1 VIPVERRT
9 CRRNETHYYP
19 PLDCRLDMVPQR
31 SRRPTQQCRILTT
44 SDSSPRS
51 LEPPTRFLT
60 VNHAREPN
68 RVRDPP
74 SATSGVV
81 DGIHERCDHPSPSR
95 QSVGSN
101 LIKNKN
107 VLGKVDMRGEC
118 EPRINQTKAPDCT
131 NQRKYTLLL
140 QEGRAQEPTLEHLFA
155 EFRSIQPPPQSFAIN
170 GLRSFEDI
178 VPAQAGFPERDQL
191 MGI

>member
-1 VIPVERRT
+1 MKPII
-9 CRRNETHYYP
+9 THP
-19 PLDCRLDMVPQR
+19 
-31 SRRPTQQCRILTT
+31 RILTT
-44 SDSSPRS
+44 SDFSPRS
-51 LEPPTRFLT
+51 LEPPPRFLT

-68 RVRDPP
+68 RVRDPS

-107 VLGKVDMRGEC
+107 VLGKDVKRYLAMICRGEC
-118 EPRINQTKAPDCT
+118 EPRINQTKPPDRT

-140 QEGRAQEPTLEHLFA
+140 QEGIAQEPTLEHLFA
-155 EFRSIQPPPQSFAIN
+155 EFQSIRSPSTGSEASKTLSPPRQDSPREIS
-170 GLRSFEDI
+170 
-178 VPAQAGFPERDQL
+178 
-191 MGI
+191 